1 MKIISRSEWGARPS
15 KADVAHQPL
24 AAIAEVFVHH
34 SAQAGGNVRTQEQAA
49 AVVRG
54 IQAFHM
60 DTKGWSDIGYHYVV
74 VQNRNPLGRA
84 WIFAG
89 RDLTTVPAAQLN
101 HNFGTVAICVHQLDP
116 EPLRQNTRWR
126 VGRLARRIRQAS
138 VLRGHYEVFATEC
151 PGTVIRAQLAAIA
164 RIAGLRRS

>member
-1 MKIISRSEWGARPS
+1 MNVIPRNDWGARPS

-34 SAQAGGNVRTQEQAA
+34 SAQAGAGVRTQDQAA

-54 IQAFHM
+54 IQAYHM
-60 DTKGWSDIGYHYVV
+60 DTKGWADIGYHFVV
-74 VQNRNPLGRA
+74 VQNARLLGRA
-84 WIFAG
+84 WVFAG

-101 HNFGTVAICVHQLDP
+101 HNYGTVAICVHQLDP

-126 VGRLARRIRQAS
+126 VGRLARRIREATR
-138 VLRGHYEVFATEC
+138 LRGHYEVFATEC
-151 PGTVIRAQLAAIA
+151 PGTVIRAQLDTIA
-164 RIAGLRRS
+164 RIAGKSR